1 MMIILDYM
9 LDPKN
14 VLSVTELKRKT
25 SKVLEQVRKTKEPVY
40 IMSRSKPKAVLIDL
54 EKYNSLEEALEDL
67 EDILAVEEVRDEPT
81 ISMADFLKKHPE
93 LADIK

>member
-1 MMIILDYM
+1 M

-14 VLSVTELKRKT
+14 VLSVTELKTKT

-67 EDILAVEEVRDEPT
+67 EDILAVQEARNDPT
-81 ISMADFLKKHPE
+81 ISLDEFLKKHPA

>member
-1 MMIILDYM
+1 M

-25 SKVLEQVRKTKEPVY
+25 SKVLERVSKTKEPIY
-40 IMSRSKPKAVLIDL
+40 IMSRSKPKAVLLDL
-54 EKYNSLEEALEDL
+54 ERYNHIEEALEDL
-67 EDILAVEEVRDEPT
+67 EDILAVEEVRNELT
-81 ISMADFLKKHPE
+81 ISQADFLKKHPE